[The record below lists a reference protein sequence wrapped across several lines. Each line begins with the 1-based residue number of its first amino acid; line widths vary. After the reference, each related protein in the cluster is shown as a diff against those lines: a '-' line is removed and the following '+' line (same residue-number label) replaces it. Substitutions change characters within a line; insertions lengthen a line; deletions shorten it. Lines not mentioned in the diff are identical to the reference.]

1 MAERWCDRLG
11 VGACPWNLPDSWL
24 LHDAA
29 PATDGVSGGN
39 DDDEPR
45 DLVAVGADL
54 KAATLVTAYCRGMF
68 PMPINRRGMVGWWS
82 PDPRAV
88 LPLDALT
95 ASRSL
100 RRSVRRYEIRVDT
113 AFDEVI
119 RRCGDP
125 RRPHGWISRPI
136 IAAYGRLHRL
146 GIAHSVEAW
155 ADDRLVGGLYGVA
168 IGGFFAGES
177 MFHLARDASK
187 VALMHLVGVLVDGGA
202 VLLDVQWNT
211 DHLESLGAIDVPRER
226 YVQLVADAVALPVS
240 PFDAAQ
246 ARLVPGVVSRVT

>member
-1 MAERWCDRLG
+1 MDLEPGTLLRAYRLG
-11 VGACPWNLPDSWL
+11 I
-24 LHDAA
+24 
-29 PATDGVSGGN
+29 
-39 DDDEPR
+39 
-45 DLVAVGADL
+45 
-54 KAATLVTAYCRGMF
+54 F
-68 PMPINRRGMVGWWS
+68 PMPLGERGPLGWWS
-82 PDPRAV
+82 PDPRGI
-88 LPLDALT
+88 LPLDRFRVT
-95 ASRSL
+95 RSL
-100 RRSVRRYEIRVDT
+100 RQSARKYEVTVDR
-113 AFDEVI
+113 AFEQVVQTCAGLD
-119 RRCGDP
+119 RDGK
-125 RRPHGWISRPI
+125 WITPEI
-136 IAAYGRLHRL
+136 TAAYVRLHAL
-146 GIAHSVEAW
+146 GWTHSVEVW
-155 ADDRLVGGLYGVA
+155 SPGGDLVGGLYGVA

>member
-45 DLVAVGADL
+45 DLVAGGADL

-88 LPLDALT
+88 LPLDALR

-155 ADDRLVGGLYGVA
+155 ADDRLVGGLYGVQ
-168 IGGFFAGES
+168 IGGLFAGES
-177 MFHLARDASK
+177 MFHSERDASK
-187 VALMHLVGVLVDGGA
+187 VALVALVERLSTTPNA
-202 VLLDVQWNT
+202 ILDVQWST
-211 DHLESLGAIDVPRER
+211 PHLESLGVVTVPRSVYLGR
-226 YVQLVADAVALPVS
+226 LARALDADEFTSIRRDPS
-240 PFDAAQ
+240 
-246 ARLVPGVVSRVT
+246 